1 VTTLPTHLRDEGGAL
16 RQSGETRG
24 QHIGG
29 DESVDGL
36 QQVFVEVPDL
46 SGRSRVQNSGVF
58 SIRSQNR
65 KILSMGGSVKAEW
78 DRGVELR
85 PGTVARAIFMGWGV
99 TTDQLTSLVIAVF
112 LAPCGDVIVLGR
124 NPMGRA
130 EWRCVHRATW
140 PNLTHDVQLN
150 RPFTKLQLFP
160 VPSAGQGSTP
170 ESLEDELHLLQSRP
184 MVLVLVACPPPP
196 R

>member
-1 VTTLPTHLRDEGGAL
+1 
-16 RQSGETRG
+16 
-24 QHIGG
+24 
-29 DESVDGL
+29 
-36 QQVFVEVPDL
+36 
-46 SGRSRVQNSGVF
+46 
-58 SIRSQNR
+58 
-65 KILSMGGSVKAEW
+65 MKAEW

-112 LAPCGDVIVLGR
+112 LAPCGDVIVLGG
-124 NPMGRA
+124 NPENRA
-130 EWRCVHRATW
+130 EWRFFRWMILA
-140 PNLTHDVQLN
+140 HDMQLN
-150 RPFTKLQLFP
+150 RPFAKLQLFP

-170 ESLEDELHLLQSRP
+170 ESLEDELHLLQGRP

>member
-1 VTTLPTHLRDEGGAL
+1 MMRGDSAHASRTAKVTTLPTHLRDEGGAL

-58 SIRSQNR
+58 SIRSQIR

-124 NPMGRA
+124 NPMGHA
-130 EWRCVHRATW
+130 ALAALAALAVAH
-140 PNLTHDVQLN
+140 
-150 RPFTKLQLFP
+150 
-160 VPSAGQGSTP
+160 AGQVPHPAS
-170 ESLEDELHLLQSRP
+170 SAQSYYRSVP
-184 MVLVLVACPPPP
+184 APSGPGRRCSCSRLIKSYEPVK
-196 R
+196 

>member
-1 VTTLPTHLRDEGGAL
+1 MRGDSAHASRTAKVTTLPTHLRDEGGAL

-58 SIRSQNR
+58 SIRPQNR
-65 KILSMGGSVKAEW
+65 KILSVGGSVKAE
-78 DRGVELR
+78 RGVPGVELR

-99 TTDQLTSLVIAVF
+99 TTDQLTSLLIAVF

-124 NPMGRA
+124 HPTDRA
-130 EWRCVHRATW
+130 EWRYSRRATW
-140 PNLTHDVQLN
+140 KILAHDVQLN
-150 RPFTKLQLFP
+150 RPFTKL
-160 VPSAGQGSTP
+160 
-170 ESLEDELHLLQSRP
+170 
-184 MVLVLVACPPPP
+184 
-196 R
+196 

>member
-1 VTTLPTHLRDEGGAL
+1 
-16 RQSGETRG
+16 
-24 QHIGG
+24 
-29 DESVDGL
+29 
-36 QQVFVEVPDL
+36 
-46 SGRSRVQNSGVF
+46 
-58 SIRSQNR
+58 
-65 KILSMGGSVKAEW
+65 M
-78 DRGVELR
+78 ELG

-112 LAPCGDVIVLGR
+112 LAPCGDVVVLGR
-124 NPMGRA
+124 HPMDRA
-130 EWRCVHRATW
+130 EWRYVHRATW
-140 PNLTHDVQLN
+140 KILAHDVKLY

>member
-1 VTTLPTHLRDEGGAL
+1 MEKPGASTSAVTNP
-16 RQSGETRG
+16 SM
-24 QHIGG
+24 
-29 DESVDGL
+29 
-36 QQVFVEVPDL
+36 
-46 SGRSRVQNSGVF
+46 VF
-58 SIRSQNR
+58 SRSSSRYHTCQAEVVFKIRASSRFGHR

-85 PGTVARAIFMGWGV
+85 PGTVARAIFMGWRV

-140 PNLTHDVQLN
+140 PNLTYDVQLN

-160 VPSAGQGSTP
+160 APSAGQGSTL
-170 ESLEDELHLLQSRP
+170 ESLEDELHLLQGHSRYFFQH
-184 MVLVLVACPPPP
+184 
-196 R
+196 